1 MKDLLPRFVV
11 QELELDVLPLLV
23 LVHLLHRLVT
33 APVMLSLNVEF
44 LLVLLELLQAA
55 LPVVLSV
62 LGLSSLQNVI
72 LILSIPMATS
82 VYSLSLK

>member
-1 MKDLLPRFVV
+1 M
-11 QELELDVLPLLV
+11 V
-23 LVHLLHRLVT
+23 LVHLLHRLVA
-33 APVMLSLNVEF
+33 APVVLGLQVEL